1 MSDLEYEMEQEAPTR
16 EEYGLESWAA
26 LGKAERRVLGLLF
39 HKHAGQSFSSL
50 LPPEVWAKEGL
61 SGAEANQAF
70 AMLRRKRWISSV
82 HKSWGECT
90 YYIPQRH
97 LIVLTLVCTDHANP
111 MVEAMNEPV
120 MRVICEAKPHVAAEL
135 LHLVAW
141 IEREALPLT
150 SKSIIH
156 KRSVQKLSTLT
167 ILSSADFE
175 DLNIAYEH
183 ADLYPVHVVILL
195 DMLLCL
201 NLVQQADNEF
211 EIRQE
216 QLQQWISLPWSEMH
230 REIFQVCMDRYGGSE
245 PMMQH
250 FRYQLALLTRGLNEW
265 YRISNEQDHP
275 KIKSWLMALA
285 GWGFGEVGETADGAL
300 AFRWLMNPAE
310 LMGIRRSTRSV
321 EADVAR
327 HHTQVEVEEASAR
340 VYVQPDFEVMVP
352 PDVSPA
358 VCWGLEHYCERM
370 IRDQMSIYRLCKER
384 VEKAESIAGGQ
395 ERQSAVQFLEKYSY
409 GSLPE
414 HVMGALKDWTRNWEA
429 QMMKQTQKQTQTQT
443 QMENQNTVSLVK
455 EVGSNLIHKSPS
467 FVYRSAAQGLLQG
480 RMKTGMAAGRN
491 ADLLHMGGV
500 QQDEPAWSLRK
511 ADVPETWHREWRKY
525 HMSTA
530 RQIALQAIEW
540 QVKLGVRKGEN
551 TFVLIPQHVKGHEHW
566 TLEAWCLLDNGES
579 VCTTEWRTF
588 TPEGWDT
595 MRLILP
601 EHV

>member
-1 MSDLEYEMEQEAPTR
+1 MMSDLEYEMEQEAPTR
-16 EEYGLESWAA
+16 EEHGLESWAA
-26 LGKAERRVLGLLF
+26 LGTAERRVLGLLF

-61 SGAEANQAF
+61 SGAEANLAF

-150 SKSIIH
+150 SKGIIH

-230 REIFQVCMDRYGGSE
+230 REIFQVCMDQYGGSE

-250 FRYQLALLTRGLNEW
+250 FRYQLSLLAPGLNGW
-265 YRISNEQDHP
+265 YRIRSEHDHT
-275 KIKSWLMALA
+275 KMKSWLVALA

-310 LMGIRRSTRSV
+310 LMDIHSSARNV

-409 GSLPE
+409 GRLPD
-414 HVMGALKDWTRNWEA
+414 HVMAALTDWTRDCET
-429 QMMKQTQKQTQTQT
+429 QTTKQTQTQT
-443 QMENQNTVSLVK
+443 QNQNQDTVSLVK
-455 EVGSNLIHKSPS
+455 KTGSNSSHKSSS
-467 FVYRSAAQGLLQG
+467 FVYRPGVQGLLQG
-480 RMKTGMAAGRN
+480 RMKTAMTAGPN
-491 ADLLHMGGV
+491 SASLHMEGV
-500 QQDEPAWSLRK
+500 QQEEPAWSLRK
-511 ADVPETWHREWRKY
+511 TDVPETWHREWRKY

-540 QVKLGVRKGEN
+540 QVKLGVRKGGD
-551 TFVLIPQHVKGHEHW
+551 TFVLIPQHVKGHERW
-566 TLEAWCLLDNGES
+566 TLEAWCLLDSGES
-579 VCTTEWRTF
+579 ICTPEWRTF

-601 EHV
+601 DHV

>member
-16 EEYGLESWAA
+16 EEHSLESWGA
-26 LGKAERRVLGLLF
+26 LGTAERRVLGVLF

-61 SGAEANQAF
+61 SGAEANLAF

-90 YYIPQRH
+90 YYIPQSH
-97 LIVLTLVCTDHANP
+97 LIVLTLVCTDFTNH

-150 SKSIIH
+150 SKGTIH

-167 ILSSADFE
+167 ILSPADFE

-195 DMLLCL
+195 DMLVCL
-201 NLVQQADNEF
+201 NLVQQTNKGL

-216 QLQQWISLPWSEMH
+216 RLQQWISLSWSEMH
-230 REIFQVCMDRYGGSE
+230 REIFQVCMERYGGSQ
-245 PMMQH
+245 PVMQH
-250 FRYQLALLTRGLNEW
+250 FRYQLALLAPGLNGW
-265 YRISNEQDHP
+265 YRIRNEQDHT
-275 KIKSWLMALA
+275 KIKSWLVALA

-310 LMGIRRSTRSV
+310 LMDIRRSARSV
-321 EADVAR
+321 EADVVRLHAR
-327 HHTQVEVEEASAR
+327 VESEETFAR

-352 PDVSPA
+352 PDVSPE

-370 IRDQMSIYRLCKER
+370 TRDQMTIYRLCKER

-395 ERQSAVQFLEKYSY
+395 KGQSAVQFLEKYSY
-409 GSLPE
+409 GRLPE
-414 HVMGALKDWTRNWEA
+414 HVMAALADWPRDCETE
-429 QMMKQTQKQTQTQT
+429 TTKQTQTQK
-443 QMENQNTVSLVK
+443 QDTVSLVEK
-455 EVGSNLIHKSPS
+455 VGLNSIHKSPS
-467 FVYRSAAQGLLQG
+467 FVYRPDAQGLLQG
-480 RMKTGMAAGRN
+480 RMKTGMTAGPNAAS
-491 ADLLHMGGV
+491 LHHMEGV
-500 QQDEPAWSLRK
+500 EQEEPSWSLRK
-511 ADVPETWHREWRKY
+511 TDVPETWHREWRKY
-525 HMSTA
+525 HVSTA

-540 QVKLGVRKGEN
+540 QVKLGVRKGED
-551 TFVLIPQHVKGHEHW
+551 TFVLIPQHVKGHERW
-566 TLEAWCLLDNGES
+566 TLEAWCLLDSGEL

-601 EHV
+601 DHV